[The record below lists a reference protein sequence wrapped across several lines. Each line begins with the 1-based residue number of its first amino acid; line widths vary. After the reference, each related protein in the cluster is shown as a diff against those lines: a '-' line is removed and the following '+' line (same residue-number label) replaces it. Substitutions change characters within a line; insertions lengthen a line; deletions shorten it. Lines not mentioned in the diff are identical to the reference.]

1 MEKNIDIKDFKKTV
15 AKRNFYTINDTG
27 KVFLLALLIPFV
39 ASLVF
44 SFLGYGIA
52 RWAGISFGT
61 EESWIM
67 TLYNNHLWFS
77 IPYAL
82 ISQISFISLFF
93 VYNKVNRISL
103 KACKVKFKKIDPI
116 TAVLSAVFGIVFVVC
131 LFGLVEGCF
140 GTLFEMWGIAPNENP
155 IPLNNFGWYV
165 FYVIFFA
172 VVPAICEELIFRGV
186 IFNGL
191 KRGIGSLWA
200 IILSSVLFALIHQN
214 INQFIYPLIMG
225 LVFSILMNKTNNL
238 IYPILVHFFNNLTTV
253 TLQYL
258 MNIGAINLNLPVNA
272 VYVVVSLVLAI
283 VVGVLFFL
291 FYFFYLKRKDF
302 AVSYE
307 EGEEYVGKEPIFIG
321 KLPLTLYA
329 GMALSVIFIVI
340 NIIAG

>member
-1 MEKNIDIKDFKKTV
+1 
-15 AKRNFYTINDTG
+15 
-27 KVFLLALLIPFV
+27 
-39 ASLVF
+39 
-44 SFLGYGIA
+44 
-52 RWAGISFGT
+52 
-61 EESWIM
+61 
-67 TLYNNHLWFS
+67 
-77 IPYAL
+77 
-82 ISQISFISLFF
+82 
-93 VYNKVNRISL
+93 
-103 KACKVKFKKIDPI
+103 
-116 TAVLSAVFGIVFVVC
+116 
-131 LFGLVEGCF
+131 
-140 GTLFEMWGIAPNENP
+140 
-155 IPLNNFGWYV
+155 
-165 FYVIFFA
+165 
-172 VVPAICEELIFRGV
+172 
-186 IFNGL
+186 
-191 KRGIGSLWA
+191 
-200 IILSSVLFALIHQN
+200 
-214 INQFIYPLIMG
+214 MG

-238 IYPILVHFFNNLTTV
+238 IYPILMHFFNNLTTV